1 MFYTNPHGSDGRG
14 QDYFDLV
21 GRWGTIDY
29 QDLMD
34 FTDEVLRRYPDVDA
48 DRLGVCGGSYGGYMT
63 NWIIGHTQRFKAA
76 CAMRSI
82 SNFVTS
88 ISTCDKG
95 YLFLLE
101 HMGLNA
107 LERKGVIWDESQIL
121 WDKSPLKYV
130 RNVTT
135 PTLFIHSNTDYRC
148 WMDEPLQMFTSLR
161 QQGVPSKVVLI
172 HQEGHELNRSAGR
185 STV

>member
-1 MFYTNPHGSDGRG
+1 
-14 QDYFDLV
+14 
-21 GRWGTIDY
+21 
-29 QDLMD
+29 
-34 FTDEVLRRYPDVDA
+34 
-48 DRLGVCGGSYGGYMT
+48 MT
-63 NWIIGHTQRFKAA
+63 NWILGHTQRFKAA

-172 HQEGHELNRSAGR
+172 HQEGHELNRSGR
-185 STV
+185 PVNRLIRLNALCDWFDQYL

>member
-1 MFYTNPHGSDGRG
+1 M
-14 QDYFDLV
+14 
-21 GRWGTIDY
+21 
-29 QDLMD
+29 
-34 FTDEVLRRYPDVDA
+34 LRRYPDVDA

-107 LERKGVIWDESQIL
+107 LERKVRQIWDESQIL
-121 WDKSPLKYV
+121 WGKSPPKYV

-161 QQGVPSKVVLI
+161 QQGVPSKVVLTSSGGPRAQPVRAAGVTNRLI
-172 HQEGHELNRSAGR
+172 RLNALCDWFDQNL
-185 STV
+185 

>member
-1 MFYTNPHGSDGRG
+1 
-14 QDYFDLV
+14 
-21 GRWGTIDY
+21 
-29 QDLMD
+29 
-34 FTDEVLRRYPDVDA
+34 
-48 DRLGVCGGSYGGYMT
+48 MT
-63 NWIIGHTQRFKAA
+63 NWIIGHTQRFNAA

-121 WDKSPLKYV
+121 W
-130 RNVTT
+130 
-135 PTLFIHSNTDYRC
+135 
-148 WMDEPLQMFTSLR
+148 TSL
-161 QQGVPSKVVLI
+161 P
-172 HQEGHELNRSAGR
+172 
-185 STV
+185 